1 MRGYEVPSEALTIE
15 TARAL
20 DYAFCREHIPHL
32 PPLTKLDRQKLF
44 YLQSGVNEVLSRVL
58 PTNLAYAEPAL
69 YLSSPRSQERA
80 DEFLFDAGVLNISE
94 RLLTQLRAGFLEGR
108 IDPVRQVRGMQIL
121 VLTAKTESLYLEGIG
136 RAGVAWLSERA
147 REHGL
152 PKEEELRSV
161 REAMLPEIEK
171 RLLSGADPD
180 EELCA
185 GADRH
190 FQECASVYLSRVPY
204 QDLLGANDSIGGR
217 KFSDYVQAL
226 TTLSTLLET
235 RLCLSAVLDS
245 IRPEFGLRNILTGI
259 SDAGELVEAVASH
272 MDAETVEINQLLG
285 HFVLSPRNA
294 QLHLGR
300 GTPAWAPIIQTSA
313 NFCVLPCFGLDM
325 NPFVFLMTELRE
337 RYKSDWFSAANA
349 REARWIVELRTLFPS
364 PRWICADGVKIK
376 RNSKVIT
383 DIDFLAYDISSGE
396 VALFQLKWQQP
407 SVSDERSRRSNASNL
422 VGESNRWISVV
433 SDWVLK
439 EGMEEIAKRLQV
451 PATDIK
457 RSRLFVLGRYAAH
470 FSGQSDQDAR
480 AVWSDWGNFERE
492 RTENPAGSVEAL
504 TDGLKVKLFE
514 INKATAPDSFMIPL
528 PGLAVVLNPTQ
539 IPPDISLP
547 KS

>member
-32 PPLTKLDRQKLF
+32 PPLKKLDRQKLF
-44 YLQSGVNEVLSRVL
+44 YLQGGVNEALSRVL
-58 PTNLAYAEPAL
+58 PTGLTYAEPAL

-80 DEFLFDAGVLNISE
+80 DEFLFDAGVLNMAE

-108 IDPVRQVRGMQIL
+108 IDPTRRVRGMKIL
-121 VLTAKTESLYLEGIG
+121 VLTAKTESLYFESIG
-136 RAGVAWLSERA
+136 HVGVAWLSERA
-147 REHGL
+147 RESGL
-152 PKEEELRSV
+152 PKEKELRSV
-161 REAMLPEIEK
+161 REAMLPEIEE
-171 RLLSGADPD
+171 RLLSGADPA
-180 EELCA
+180 EGLFP
-185 GADRH
+185 GADQH
-190 FQECASVYLSRVPY
+190 FQECASVYLSRMPY

-235 RLCLSAVLDS
+235 RLCVSAVLHS
-245 IRPEFGLRNILTGI
+245 MRPNYGLRNILTGV

-272 MDAETVEINQLLG
+272 MDAETADINQLLT
-285 HFVLSPRNA
+285 HLVLSPCNA
-294 QLHLGR
+294 KLHLGR

-325 NPFVFLMTELRE
+325 NPFVFLATELRE

-349 REARWIVELRTLFPS
+349 RESRWIEELRALFPP
-364 PRWICADGVKIK
+364 PRWRCADGVKIK
-376 RNSKVIT
+376 RNGKIIT
-383 DIDFLAYDISSGE
+383 DIDFIAHDVSTGE

-422 VGESNRWISVV
+422 VGESNRWVSAV
-433 SDWVLK
+433 SDWIRE
-439 EGMEEIAKRLQV
+439 EGIGEVAKRLQV

-457 RSRLFVLGRYAAH
+457 RLRLFVLGRYAAH
-470 FSGQSDQDAR
+470 FSGQSDQDPR

-492 RTENPAGSVEAL
+492 LAASPGASVEAL
-504 TDGLKVKLFE
+504 ANGLELKLLGE
-514 INKATAPDSFMIPL
+514 KKAIAPDSLMVPL
-528 PGLAVVLNPTQ
+528 PGLVVVLNPTRV
-539 IPPDISLP
+539 PPDM
-547 KS
+547 